1 MKPTKLHSV
10 TDDVPAVLRA
20 PTFETVSISVDA
32 SVPFITFADAIARAG
47 LVMRADRDG
56 GILITREQPL

>member
-1 MKPTKLHSV
+1 MTTTKLRSV

-20 PTFETVSISVDA
+20 ATFETVSISVDA

-56 GILITREQPL
+56 GILITREQAL